1 MLALISPAKNLDY
14 VSPLATSRYSTPE
27 FLDDA
32 EKLINQLKP
41 LSAKKIG
48 NLMNLS
54 DRLSTLNSERYQ
66 AWRRPFTPEN
76 ARPAILA
83 FNGDVYAGLD
93 AKSLGDEDFSYAQ
106 KNLRILSGLY
116 GLLKPLDLMQPYRLE
131 MGTLFANRR
140 GKNLYAFWGNK
151 ITEKINQVLSEQNSR
166 ILVNLAST
174 EYFKSVHPKIVQ
186 GKIITPQ
193 FRDEKNGQYKIISF
207 FAKKARGMMAAYLIK
222 NRIRSL
228 ADLKGFQT
236 SGYYYSDKDSS
247 DTKPVF
253 LRDEVTRANL

>member
-1 MLALISPAKNLDY
+1 MAAALY
-14 VSPLATSRYSTPE
+14 TRECQT
-27 FLDDA
+27 
-32 EKLINQLKP
+32 
-41 LSAKKIG
+41 G
-48 NLMNLS
+48 N
-54 DRLSTLNSERYQ
+54 
-66 AWRRPFTPEN
+66 
-76 ARPAILA
+76 LA

-207 FAKKARGMMAAYLIK
+207 FAKK
-222 NRIRSL
+222 
-228 ADLKGFQT
+228 
-236 SGYYYSDKDSS
+236 
-247 DTKPVF
+247 
-253 LRDEVTRANL
+253 RAV